1 MHKEQTTP
9 QQKEEIE
16 KRKTRH
22 AMLTKNKE
30 AKIRQKASRKIKVW
44 KSKIMRQFG
53 KGKGIYRINREAEK
67 VVFSAIQEHLVA
79 HERRKGNPETGYIE
93 GRITCKQLTKIANN
107 WLRKNEHKEIKS
119 SETVRS

>member
-30 AKIRQKASRKIKVW
+30 AKIRQKASRKIKDNETVW
-44 KSKIMRQFG
+44 Q
-53 KGKGIYRINREAEK
+53 
-67 VVFSAIQEHLVA
+67 
-79 HERRKGNPETGYIE
+79 RKGYI
-93 GRITCKQLTKIANN
+93 
-107 WLRKNEHKEIKS
+107 
-119 SETVRS
+119 